1 MKSPM
6 IWLFSGEKSEDK
18 TIKKHLFNYN
28 KIFRETIIYGEALI
42 KQYSNLSDNYL
53 EPSKISKKNHLKN
66 PITSI
71 LLTEIAIGKMLKA
84 EKLLPKLIIGINNG
98 KISSAVTANLLS
110 MESALFF
117 SIEADKTRQLIK
129 KNNLNSTKYNSKENP
144 IIEHFYEIESV
155 KSTLSEKDTSF
166 KSLIHNLTHL
176 HTLLKEN
183 ELMCSIFSIPV
194 LKKNNYNL
202 LNKIKHLFNVKEDT
216 KIKQL
221 LQSNHHL
228 TYIIKSLESIGNWTY
243 INCSASEIISNT
255 IKYNLKFHNKSTCL
269 SLLSPFEKFIY
280 NLETLKNK
288 MNKYSS

>member
-1 MKSPM
+1 M

-18 TIKKHLFNYN
+18 TIEKHLFNYN

-42 KQYSNLSDNYL
+42 KQYSNLDDDYL
-53 EPSKISKKNHLKN
+53 EPPKISKKNHLKN
-66 PITSI
+66 TITSI

-84 EKLLPKLIIGINNG
+84 EKLLPKFIIGINNG

-117 SIEADKTRQLIK
+117 SIEIDKTHQLIN
-129 KNNLNSTKYNSKENP
+129 KNNLTTTKYYSKNNN
-144 IIEHFYEIESV
+144 IIKDFYNIESV
-155 KSTLSEKDTSF
+155 KSTLSEKDISLKSF
-166 KSLIHNLTHL
+166 IHNLTHL
-176 HTLLKEN
+176 HTLLKKN
-183 ELMCSIFSIPV
+183 ELMCSIFSIPKS
-194 LKKNNYNL
+194 KKNNNNL
-202 LNKIKHLFNVKEDT
+202 LNKIKHLFNGKEHT

-221 LQSNHHL
+221 IESNHHL

-255 IKYNLKFHNKSTCL
+255 IKYNLKFHSKSTCI

-288 MNKYSS
+288 MNNYSS